1 MSQTQR
7 PKRPFQFRLV
17 TILAVVVVLGVFM
30 PLVIFFLH
38 ENRPSSSG
46 FEIPAAV
53 GAMILFAGFA
63 GLLSEVICAW
73 KEGDKWS

>member
-1 MSQTQR
+1 MR
-7 PKRPFQFRLV
+7 REKRPFQFRLV
-17 TILAVVVVLGVFM
+17 TILVIVTVLGVFM

-46 FEIPAAV
+46 FEITAAI

-63 GLLSEVICAW
+63 ALLSEVICAW
-73 KEGDKWS
+73 KEGDEWN